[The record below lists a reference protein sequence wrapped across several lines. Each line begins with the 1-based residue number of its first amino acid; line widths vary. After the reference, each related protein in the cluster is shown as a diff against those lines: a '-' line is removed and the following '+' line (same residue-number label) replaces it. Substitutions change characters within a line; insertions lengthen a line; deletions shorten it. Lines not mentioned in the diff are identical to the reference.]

1 VEESGNGKAPAGEV
15 IGRSGEG
22 NGKSP
27 RASGK
32 RQAKPQAVTAQMMAA
47 KQREISVSEF
57 FAKNRHLLGFDNP
70 AKALL
75 TTVKEAVDNSLDAC
89 EDGDILPE
97 IEIRVIQ
104 ISEDRFQIVVEDNG
118 PGIVRSQIP
127 KIFGK
132 LLYGSKFH
140 TFRQARGQQGIGIS
154 AAGMY
159 GLLTT
164 GQPIHILSRTG
175 RRRPAHAFELAI
187 DTRTNQANIRKEDV
201 VEWDKDHGTRVGIT
215 IQATY
220 KRGRHSVDGYLKR
233 IAIANPHATLR
244 YFPPRSENGEETVV
258 FERVTNEM
266 PPQPLEIRPHPYGI
280 ELGVLIQML
289 HDTKTRNLSG
299 FLQSHFSRVTPRV
312 VQMICEE
319 AGLAPQTRPK
329 RVTHQSAEHLHAA
342 MNSVKIMAP
351 PTNCLSPIGEEQL
364 MHTLGQDVEA
374 EFVAA
379 VTRPPAVYRGIPFQ
393 IEVGIAYGGGLDPDD
408 LVSMYRYAN
417 RVPLLYQQS
426 ACAITKSV
434 LAVEWRNYKLSQ
446 ARGALPS
453 GPVVL
458 VCHMASAWVPFTSE
472 SKEAIAGYPEILK
485 EIRLAL
491 QECGRKMAAHIG
503 RRRREKDEAQKRSF
517 ISKYIPHIG
526 IALQE
531 ILKLKDKEREKTVD
545 RLERI
550 LEKSRRQS
558 AGAES

>member
-15 IGRSGEG
+15 IERSGEG

-27 RASGK
+27 RATGK

-70 AKALL
+70 SKALL

-89 EDGDILPE
+89 EDGGILPE
-97 IEIRVIQ
+97 IEVRIIQ
-104 ISEDRFQIVVEDNG
+104 INEDRFQIVVEDNG

-175 RRRPAHAFELAI
+175 RRRPANAFELAI
-187 DTRTNQANIRKEDV
+187 DTRTNQANIRKEEV

-299 FLQSHFSRVTPRV
+299 FLQSHFSRVSPRV
-312 VQMICEE
+312 AQMICEE
-319 AGLAPQTRPK
+319 AGLPPQTRPK
-329 RVTHQSAEHLHAA
+329 RVTHQNAEHLHAA